1 MSRRGEQLIIACVL
15 PLLFSCSN
23 ITTTGTGGSSQTVN
37 ARIIVIDTTAR
48 IIIDD
53 STAGRRGLHVYAT
66 DYMPSERIGY
76 TDSIESVGSAA
87 LSWKAPK
94 QDRFHF
100 LITLQP
106 SGNACFLMDIA
117 LRKGACDTIACKLGP
132 CRDII
137 GSLAPKDS
145 TSALF
150 RPFERYNLS
159 IFGSPFSAI
168 TDSSCGFVMK
178 NVPFGGYT
186 ISIRPLSKKMMIH
199 TIDYSVMIDS
209 VFGNEQ
215 LSMFLP

>member
-1 MSRRGEQLIIACVL
+1 MIRGCKQGFLLCAL
-15 PLLFSCSN
+15 SLLFYCSN
-23 ITTTGTGGSSQTVN
+23 ITTTGNGGSSQTVN
-37 ARIIVIDTTAR
+37 AQIIVIDTTAR

-53 STAGRRGLHVYAT
+53 TAAEKRGLHVYAK
-66 DYMPSERIGY
+66 DYMPAEKIGY
-76 TDSIESVGSAA
+76 ADSIESVGSAA

-106 SGNACFLMDIA
+106 SGSACFLMDIA
-117 LRKGACDTIACKLGP
+117 LKKGACDTIACKLGP

-150 RPFERYNLS
+150 RPFERYSLS

-178 NVPFGGYT
+178 SVPFGGYT
-186 ISIRPLSKKMMIH
+186 ISVRPLSKTMMIH